1 VTWVRLDDHFAD
13 HPKILGLSDGA
24 YRAFVDGL
32 CYASRY
38 LTDGHIPTAAVK
50 TIARHK
56 LRPVAELI
64 EAGLWEQNGSGVI
77 VHDYLEFQPSRST
90 VKQTVKQELQQDAR
104 AGLGQAKQN
113 VKRKGTIREPRTQY
127 PNPNPVVQV
136 QAKVR
141 PVLFVARRR
150 ITDPA

>member
-50 TIARHK
+50 TITRHK

-90 VKQTVKQELQQDAR
+90 VEANRKAR
-104 AGLGQAKQN
+104 STAGRKGGLRSGEAKRQAKRN
-113 VKRKGTIREPRTQY
+113 
-127 PNPNPVVQV
+127 
-136 QAKVR
+136 
-141 PVLFVARRR
+141 
-150 ITDPA
+150 DS